1 MEGGRFRWRRRCS
14 AGGGDIANVPSPTAP
29 TSCGAHSRRI
39 DNLALSSPGPATEPF
54 DSLIKSTYMGV
65 DRASGCNPLLAYA
78 TDPSTRPTR
87 QPTAGDKKEA
97 ETRKKSKQ
105 LSRYANVLLSAGGWG
120 VSAFFFSVGF
130 FCTAFRLFWDDLRA
144 SCVSARC
151 TWWYSPGLSGA
162 IGCRYHRFAGGGGV
176 VAKINQNKKK
186 TRTTRTGPVTR
197 F

>member
-120 VSAFFFSVGF
+120 GLRFFLLGGF
-130 FCTAFRLFWDDLRA
+130 FLHRI
-144 SCVSARC
+144 
-151 TWWYSPGLSGA
+151 SPILGRPA
-162 IGCRYHRFAGGGGV
+162 GV
-176 VAKINQNKKK
+176 VRERALHLVVLTWIKWRYRMSLSSFRRWRWSCCKNKPK
-186 TRTTRTGPVTR
+186 
-197 F
+197 